1 MRDIMIDI
9 ETLGTKPG
17 SVIASIGAV
26 AFDATTGVIGDK
38 FYVKVDVADAQSEG
52 LQIDASTVVWWMQ
65 QSDDAR
71 ASTFAGEDVAGLAMA
86 LEELH
91 EYVKAE
97 DAERVWGNGPS
108 FDLVQLEAAYSVLGE
123 PAPWSFR
130 AHRDLRTLRDLSGVE
145 IPDIGTA
152 HNALDDAIAQAH
164 AVIEA
169 YKVLGL
175 ASAQNLPA

>member
-26 AFDATTGVIGDK
+26 AFDATTGEMGDT
-38 FYVKVDVADAQSEG
+38 FYIKIDVADAESEG
-52 LQIDASTVVWWMQ
+52 LSIDANTVAWWMQ
-65 QSDDAR
+65 QSDEAR
-71 ASTFAGEDVAGLAMA
+71 ASTFTGEDIVGLAMA
-86 LEELH
+86 LEELL
-91 EYVKAE
+91 EYVKRQNA
-97 DAERVWGNGPS
+97 DRVWGNGPS
-108 FDLVQLEAAYSVLGE
+108 FDLVQLEAAYSALGGN
-123 PAPWSFR
+123 APWSFR
-130 AHRDLRTLRDLSGVE
+130 AHRDLRTLRDLTGVD
-145 IPDIGTA
+145 IPNIGTA

-175 ASAQNLPA
+175 TSTLPA